1 MIKEGLVPAPHSGL
15 RPNYLGFWNIAAQ
28 SIANIA
34 PSATPALILPLVF
47 GFTGNSAWLAYAFA
61 TVALLLVAANI
72 NVFAHRSASPGA
84 LYTFVAQGLGPTWG
98 VISGWSLVIAYTI
111 IGSSVL
117 AGLAN
122 YVTVLAHRFMSAN
135 FDFELT
141 IAAMIAGGVV
151 ALLLAYRDVKLS
163 TQFMLGTEFASIS
176 IIMLLIA
183 LFFAHHK
190 AVDPAQ
196 FAFSR
201 MNANGLVQGLVLAI
215 FSFVGFESAT
225 TLGREAKNPKQSIP
239 ASVLFTVVATGVYFM
254 IASYALVA
262 AFQGHRPSLDQSNAP
277 LDVLSQLVGIP
288 FLGPLVDVGITIG
301 FFACALA
308 CVTAGARILYAISRH
323 GLFHSAA
330 SAIHKTHATP
340 HVAVT
345 ITAII
350 VILVPL
356 VMLFANFKVLDIY
369 GITGT
374 LSTFGLLLPYVLVS
388 IAAPVYLRKRGESY
402 GVSIVVAILSLVAL
416 LFTVKGSIYPVPAP
430 PYNLL
435 PYIFVGLLAIG
446 LVRFM
451 YLRKKQPD
459 IVSNIQADLLKEV
472 EELSA

>member
-1 MIKEGLVPAPHSGL
+1 MLKEGLLPVPQSGL

-47 GFTGNSAWLAYAFA
+47 GFTANGAWLAYAFA

-122 YVTVLAHRFMSAN
+122 YVTVLTHRFMSAN
-135 FDFELT
+135 FDLALT
-141 IAAMIAGGVV
+141 VAAMVAGGVV
-151 ALLLAYRDVKLS
+151 AWFLAYRDVKLS

-183 LFFAHHK
+183 LFFAHHNV
-190 AVDPAQ
+190 VDPAQ

-239 ASVLFTVVATGVYFM
+239 ASVLFTVIATGAYFM
-254 IASYALVA
+254 IGSYALVA
-262 AFQGHRPSLDQSNAP
+262 AFQGHTPPLDQSNAP

-350 VILVPL
+350 VMLVPL
-356 VMLFANFKVLDIY
+356 AMLPYFKVLDIY

-374 LSTFGLLLPYVLVS
+374 LSTFGLLLPYILVS
-388 IAAPVYLRKRGESY
+388 IAAPVYLLKRGESY
-402 GVSIVVAILSLVAL
+402 GVSVVVAILSLVAL
-416 LFTVKGSIYPVPAP
+416 FFTVKGSIYPVPAP
-430 PYNLL
+430 PYNFL
-435 PYIFVGLLAIG
+435 PYMFVGLLAIG
-446 LVRFM
+446 LVRFI
-451 YLRKKQPD
+451 YLRTKQPD